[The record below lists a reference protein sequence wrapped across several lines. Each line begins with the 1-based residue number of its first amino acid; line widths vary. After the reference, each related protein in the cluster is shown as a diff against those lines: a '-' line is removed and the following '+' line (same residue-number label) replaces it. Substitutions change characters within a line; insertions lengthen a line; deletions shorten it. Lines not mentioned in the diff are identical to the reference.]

1 MEMLAPRRDY
11 KEDVE
16 ELKNSIRKG
25 ISSFEWTYTDV
36 RCRGGIQDRT
46 FSKYGRKMSDIS
58 PRLQLIGDNKRLM

>member
-11 KEDVE
+11 KEDLE

-36 RCRGGIQDRT
+36 RCRGGV
-46 FSKYGRKMSDIS
+46 
-58 PRLQLIGDNKRLM
+58 